1 MLDAQFRHLSSCFIT
16 FLLSFQAGGRIFVA
30 SCIQFMCRVRSAAF
44 SLPRLGFP
52 EGYVPKDRREAT
64 WNLHM
69 FFPSQLFY
77 AILYYFILFHD
88 ISYYVILFH
97 IISYYSMLQYVQLFH
112 AISCSFT
119 LLRTQYVYIHPF
131 MTMDGVIHV
140 QTFVARWTPFIG
152 RSVLRQCPQQ
162 GFFSQCQ
169 LLSNP
174 SIFPEFST
182 VLHYVSLE
190 CDENH
195 TFTRTFEL
203 FSIRSKCWNM
213 LEYVGICWNM
223 LESNCALHIC

>member
-1 MLDAQFRHLSSCFIT
+1 
-16 FLLSFQAGGRIFVA
+16 
-30 SCIQFMCRVRSAAF
+30 
-44 SLPRLGFP
+44 
-52 EGYVPKDRREAT
+52 
-64 WNLHM
+64 
-69 FFPSQLFY
+69 
-77 AILYYFILFHD
+77 
-88 ISYYVILFH
+88 
-97 IISYYSMLQYVQLFH
+97 MLQYVQLFH

-213 LEYVGICWNM
+213 LEYVGIELRLAHM
-223 LESNCALHIC
+223 LNHKFNIKICKICVRLHPDKSPDPDASARLWLEPAGAAAAVSSPCQARALLGGESSKRGAHLPQKVRDGSMFSTPE